1 MIKRKSELSLLL
13 KEFPVVVITGPRQVG
28 KTTLARQAAAEKKKP
43 VIYLDMELE
52 SDRRKLFDMEN
63 FFSSHR
69 DKLVVIDEVQ
79 LMPAIFSAL
88 RPEVDALRKPG
99 RFLLTGSSN
108 PAMIKGVAESLAGRV
123 AYMELTPFMLNEV
136 MPKYTLQRHWFRGGY
151 PNAFLAKTDDAFHR
165 WMENY
170 IETFIQ
176 RDLRVLFG
184 PGLSSV
190 ITRNIWSMIAHNNGG
205 IINAENYSR
214 ALGITGPTVKKYLQF
229 LEAAFLIR
237 QLPPWFANS
246 KKRLVKAPKIFIRD
260 SGVLHHLTHIPS
272 AHSLA
277 GHLVIGAS
285 WEGYVTEEIIR
296 HLPAGMSAYFY
307 RTHHGAEVDLVLVKN
322 NKPLYAIEIKHSK
335 APVLSDGFYH
345 AIADIKTSKNY
356 LIYSGEEEYVTQH
369 KVVVCGLVTFIKE
382 HL

>member
-1 MIKRKSELSLLL
+1 MIKRKSELSLLM

-28 KTTLARQAAAEKKKP
+28 KTTLARQAAEKKKP
-43 VIYLDMELE
+43 VIYLDIELE

-69 DKLVVIDEVQ
+69 DKLVVIDEAQ

-136 MPKYTLQRHWFRGGY
+136 MPKCTMQRHWFRGGY

-184 PGLSSV
+184 SGLSSV
-190 ITRNIWSMIAHNNGG
+190 ITRNIWNIIAHNNGG

-296 HLPAGMSAYFY
+296 HLPAGMGAYFY

-369 KVVVCGLVTFIKE
+369 KVVVCGLVTFIKK